1 MQKKKKKKKKKEKI
15 NQSFT
20 FSLENA
26 ILEKPLG
33 GVELRV
39 LPFPNHFKFKPTQK
53 SIKC

>member
-1 MQKKKKKKKKKEKI
+1 MKCKKKKKEKKEKI

-33 GVELRV
+33 GVEL
-39 LPFPNHFKFKPTQK
+39 FKFKPTQK